1 MYRHRRHRSH
11 SVHQRGPRVAVA
23 LSLTLLLLA
32 GAPASGAEAGPGP
45 EPVGRGPEFAALG
58 AGPDGLHPEPAGGPG
73 PWGTSDAGA
82 AALEG
87 DPDVEPVEPGEEWDE
102 GPGDED
108 QDSWGDHDSWEDQGP
123 GENRGEWEDW
133 EAGGPDQEAG
143 REPGREPRPE
153 AEPRREREEQRR
165 EPEQRRRPSAAPR
178 FKGWGFDTCHTQSTD
193 TMRRWRA
200 SRYRAVGVYFGGR
213 GRACPHQP
221 LLTHKWMKT
230 VKKQGWKVLPLYV
243 GSQSNCV
250 SSGSKRH
257 VTVGRHPW
265 KRGKT
270 EAADAV
276 RRAKAIGIQQGSP
289 LYLDVEAYNHR
300 DKKCAAST
308 LTFVRGWNREVRA
321 RGYLPGFYSSAATG
335 VKHMETARRAGVKD
349 LPSVLWFARWR
360 VKPQLAKEPVLA
372 RGAWPKGR
380 IHQYAGNVRE
390 RHGGRTVLIDRN
402 AVDAPVARVG

>member
-11 SVHQRGPRVAVA
+11 SVHQRAPRVAVA

-32 GAPASGAEAGPGP
+32 AAPASGAEPAGPGP
-45 EPVGRGPEFAALG
+45 EPAGHGTGFTAPE
-58 AGPDGLHPEPAGGPG
+58 AGPDGVHPEPAGDPG
-73 PWGTSDAGA
+73 PRDTAGAGA
-82 AALEG
+82 AAVEA
-87 DPDVEPVEPGEEWDE
+87 DSDVEPAEPVEEWDE
-102 GPGDED
+102 GGPAD
-108 QDSWGDHDSWEDQGP
+108 QAAREDQGP
-123 GENRGEWEDW
+123 WADREDGG
-133 EAGGPDQEAG
+133 AGAPDPDPG
-143 REPGREPRPE
+143 REPGPE
-153 AEPRREREEQRR
+153 TEPRREREEPRR
-165 EPEQRRRPSAAPR
+165 APEQRRRPSAAPR
-178 FKGWGFDTCHTQSTD
+178 FKGWAFDTCHTQSTD
-193 TMRRWRA
+193 TMRRWLT
-200 SRYRAVGVYFGGR
+200 SRYRGVGVYFGGR

-221 LLTHKWMKT
+221 LLTRGWMKT

-250 SSGSKRH
+250 SGSSKRN

-270 EAADAV
+270 EAADAA

-289 LYLDVEAYNHR
+289 LYLDVEAYDHR

-308 LTFVRGWNREVRA
+308 LRFVRSWNREVRA
-321 RGYLPGFYSSAATG
+321 RGYLPGFYSSASTG
-335 VKHMETARRAGVKD
+335 VAHMETARRAGVKD
-349 LPSVLWFARWR
+349 LPSVMWFARWR

-380 IHQYAGNVRE
+380 IHQYAGNVTE

-402 AVDAPVARVG
+402 AMDAPVARVG

>member
-11 SVHQRGPRVAVA
+11 SVHQRGPRVAVV

-32 GAPASGAEAGPGP
+32 GAPASGAQPAGPGP
-45 EPVGRGPEFAALG
+45 EPVGHGPGLSALE
-58 AGPDGLHPEPAGGPG
+58 AGPDGVHPEPAGELGPQ
-73 PWGTSDAGA
+73 DAADA
-82 AALEG
+82 AAAAFEA
-87 DPDVEPVEPGEEWDE
+87 DPDVEPVEPGERRDE
-102 GPGDED
+102 APGDVED
-108 QDSWGDHDSWEDQGP
+108 QDAWEDQGSWEDREDRED
-123 GENRGEWEDW
+123 GEDREDW
-133 EAGGPDQEAG
+133 EAADPDPDPV
-143 REPGREPRPE
+143 REPGQETR
-153 AEPRREREEQRR
+153 PRREREEQRR

-178 FKGWGFDTCHTQSTD
+178 FKGWAFDTCHTQSAD
-193 TMRRWRA
+193 TMRRWLA

-221 LLTHKWMKT
+221 LLTHGWMKT

-250 SSGSKRH
+250 TGSSKRN

-265 KRGKT
+265 QRGKT

-289 LYLDVEAYNHR
+289 LYLDVEAYNHH

-308 LTFVRGWNREVRA
+308 LKFVRGFNREVRA
-321 RGYLPGFYSSAATG
+321 RGYLPGFYSSASTG

-349 LPSVLWFARWR
+349 LPSVIWFARWR

-402 AVDAPVARVG
+402 AMDAPVARVG